1 MSDETINWKY
11 SKCLYCKKDV
21 DPHHDCQ
28 IVKQCKKRRNE
39 ILFSQIVYEKVQ
51 KKSKKIKKICIF
63 LIRVNF
69 LPYNREEETSLVSW

>member
-28 IVKQCKKRRNE
+28 VVKQCKKERMRYCFHRSCMRNHRRN
-39 ILFSQIVYEKVQ
+39 Q
-51 KKSKKIKKICIF
+51 KI
-63 LIRVNF
+63 
-69 LPYNREEETSLVSW
+69 